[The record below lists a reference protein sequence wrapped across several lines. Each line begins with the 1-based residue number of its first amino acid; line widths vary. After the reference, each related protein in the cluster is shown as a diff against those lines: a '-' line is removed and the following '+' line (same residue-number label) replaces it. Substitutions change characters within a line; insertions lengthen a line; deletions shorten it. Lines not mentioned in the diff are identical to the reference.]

1 MYLTIPEIVEGE
13 EMLSMTADADGKTFA
28 VAIGLGATAVRLM
41 QAGANGEH
49 LPLVVLT
56 TGNQILALDSVYV
69 SDFTTTTDTQS
80 PVAQLKFLAE
90 AVRVV

>member
-1 MYLTIPEIVEGE
+1 MYLTIPEIVESE
-13 EMLSMTADADGKTFA
+13 EMLSMTAEADGKTFG
-28 VAIGLGATAVRLM
+28 VAIAVGPTAVRLM

-56 TGNQILALDSVYV
+56 TGSQILALDSVYV
-69 SDFTTTTDTQS
+69 ADFMTTTADP

-90 AVRVV
+90 AVRFV